1 MLSLKSLPKISL
13 LVLLALSAVVG
24 VLFYVGGSADS
35 IYVGDEA
42 ITVPK
47 FTDSLLY
54 WSYILMGIA
63 AAITIIIQVA
73 SFISKLKESP
83 KAAIKSLLVIVALV
97 VVIAG
102 SFLLGSGD
110 KIEIV
115 GYEGVQNSGFW
126 AKFTDMS
133 LYSIYILLIGTV
145 LAILG
150 TSIYKLIKK

>member
-42 ITVPK
+42 ISVPK

-54 WSYILMGIA
+54 WSYILMGVTA
-63 AAITIIIQVA
+63 DITIIIQVV
-73 SFISKLKESP
+73 SFVLKLKESP
-83 KAAIKSLLVIVALV
+83 KAAIKSLLVIIALV
-97 VVIAG
+97 IVIGG
-102 SFLLGSGD
+102 SFLLGSSN
-110 KIEIV
+110 KIEII
-115 GYEGVQNSGFW
+115 GYEGMQNSGFW

-133 LYSIYILLIGTV
+133 LYSIYILLIGAI

-150 TSIYKLIKK
+150 MSIYKLIKK